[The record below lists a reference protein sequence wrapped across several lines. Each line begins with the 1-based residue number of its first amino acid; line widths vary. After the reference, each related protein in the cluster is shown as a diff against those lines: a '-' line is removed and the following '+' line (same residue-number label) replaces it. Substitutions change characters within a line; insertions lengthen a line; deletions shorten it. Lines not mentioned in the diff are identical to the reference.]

1 MQTTLLHEKGGDPF
15 PCLKDIY
22 LTFQRKGIRTVF
34 FSMGA
39 SPSCIPDLEL
49 AEILGCPV
57 NIICTNE
64 SEVAAWGEVKECL
77 KTHKPAS
84 EPLSTF
90 SEGSDKKWV
99 LAKNIRI
106 VAAEWKAGAIL
117 SNVKEACKS
126 MAVSEDNTRIDLL
139 KIDMSGGAERR
150 ALYEILDAGFRPA
163 VIMIR
168 WAQEPDSH
176 PGVRV
181 AAGNLQNCGYVLMKK
196 EGQKYLYVFVDND
209 MYATCSWEIEGAVN
223 PMVDAVVHEV
233 MSEVNRRAA
242 KMDIKDR
249 HGNPVDIDTLERVEQ
264 DLAREYIKEDD
275 VVFELGARYGSVSC
289 VINSKLNCKTNQ
301 VVVEP
306 DERVWEALE
315 RNRGVNNCE
324 FHIVKGFV
332 SSKKLGLTAIDSY
345 DEYGTTFIEDKS
357 SIIPSYTVEEI
368 KEKYNL
374 NFNVLVADCE
384 GFLETFFDE
393 NPAFYDGLRLI
404 IFEED
409 YPEKCNYGK
418 IRNTLFE
425 KGFTKVTE
433 NATGWGHSVW
443 TKSVSKTD
451 INTVLNTDAC

>member
-34 FSMGA
+34 LSMGA

-168 WAQEPDSH
+168 WGAQPDSH

-181 AAGNLQNCGYVLMKK
+181 AAGNLQNCGYVLVKK

-223 PMVDAVVHEV
+223 PMVDAVVQEV
-233 MSEVNRRAA
+233 MSEVNKASSP
-242 KMDIKDR
+242 KVI
-249 HGNPVDIDTLERVEQ
+249 VDEKIV
-264 DLAREYIKEDD
+264 D
-275 VVFELGARYGSVSC
+275 V
-289 VINSKLNCKTNQ
+289 
-301 VVVEP
+301 
-306 DERVWEALE
+306 
-315 RNRGVNNCE
+315 
-324 FHIVKGFV
+324 
-332 SSKKLGLTAIDSY
+332 
-345 DEYGTTFIEDKS
+345 
-357 SIIPSYTVEEI
+357 
-368 KEKYNL
+368 
-374 NFNVLVADCE
+374 
-384 GFLETFFDE
+384 
-393 NPAFYDGLRLI
+393 
-404 IFEED
+404 
-409 YPEKCNYGK
+409 
-418 IRNTLFE
+418 
-425 KGFTKVTE
+425 
-433 NATGWGHSVW
+433 
-443 TKSVSKTD
+443 
-451 INTVLNTDAC
+451 NTVLNTDAC